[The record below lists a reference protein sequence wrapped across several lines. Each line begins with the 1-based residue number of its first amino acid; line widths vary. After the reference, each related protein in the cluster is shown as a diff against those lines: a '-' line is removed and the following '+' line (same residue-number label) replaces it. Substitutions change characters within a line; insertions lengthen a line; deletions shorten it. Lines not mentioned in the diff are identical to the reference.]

1 MMISPCAV
9 FIFHK
14 ILFFWGCWWGKRA
27 KMAQNSKESLSVT
40 LHILET
46 IHHMIVIYGIH
57 V

>member
-1 MMISPCAV
+1 MCCFYFFQNFV
-9 FIFHK
+9 FFGVVGGVK
-14 ILFFWGCWWGKRA
+14 GQ
-27 KMAQNSKESLSVT
+27 KMAQNGKESLSVT

>member
-1 MMISPCAV
+1 MRCFYFFQNFV
-9 FIFHK
+9 
-14 ILFFWGCWWGKRA
+14 FFWVFGGVKGQ
-27 KMAQNSKESLSVT
+27 KIAQNDKESLSAT